1 MRMNQKVFILSTV
14 VKYSVYAMTKDTN
27 TIQIYIT
34 LQASQSLVIFLC
46 NARVQLHRQ
55 RFRVTEYGRK
65 IHSSDKNAILSLLS
79 LYLGLFRDDLGRKYG
94 MLKMLKQYTG
104 TGYLNYVILFAGLR
118 AR

>member
-1 MRMNQKVFILSTV
+1 LLLVEFEAMRMNQKVFILSTV

-55 RFRVTEYGRK
+55 RFRV
-65 IHSSDKNAILSLLS
+65 LV
-79 LYLGLFRDDLGRKYG
+79 RD
-94 MLKMLKQYTG
+94 G
-104 TGYLNYVILFAGLR
+104 TKLVCFDSQ
-118 AR
+118 

>member
-1 MRMNQKVFILSTV
+1 MPRGCSQRLTSTV
-14 VKYSVYAMTKDTN
+14 AFMSVSLSANIGKTMT
-27 TIQIYIT
+27 
-34 LQASQSLVIFLC
+34 S
-46 NARVQLHRQ
+46 
-55 RFRVTEYGRK
+55 
-65 IHSSDKNAILSLLS
+65 SSDKNAILSLLS